1 VPQVDH
7 RYANRIVVVTGAASG
22 IGASTALLFADEGAT
37 VYCAD
42 IDRTGCLRTSGQ
54 IHGTA
59 GREFALPLDVA
70 VEEQWDAGFRH
81 VVEAC
86 GRVDVLVNSAGIS
99 FSAPVSEM
107 TLADWRRVF
116 AVNLDSIFLGTKHAI
131 RTMNARGGSIVNVS
145 SASGIRPSA
154 GASAYSTSKAAVG
167 MFTRAAAKECRGL
180 GLPIRVNAVAPAGVK
195 TPIWSTMP
203 FFQELVTVRGSEEG
217 AFQAL
222 AEQNAGVRFAEPEA
236 VASAILYLA
245 SDAAAM
251 INGVELVVDDGYV
264 L

>member
-1 VPQVDH
+1 MNGRFSNH
-7 RYANRIVVVTGAASG
+7 TVVVTGAASG
-22 IGASTALLFADEGAT
+22 IGASTARLFASEGAT

-42 IDRTGCLRTSGQ
+42 IDEAGCLRTSGQ

-59 GREFALPLDVA
+59 GREFTLPFDVT
-70 VEEQWDAGFRH
+70 VEEQWETGLRR
-81 VVEAC
+81 VVGAS
-86 GRVDVLVNSAGIS
+86 GQLDVLVNSAGIS
-99 FSAPVSEM
+99 FGAPVSEM

-131 RTMNARGGSIVNVS
+131 RVMTPRGGNVVNVS

-167 MFTRAAAKECRGL
+167 MFTRTVAKECRRL
-180 GLPIRVNAVAPAGVK
+180 GLPIRVNAVAPGAVR
-195 TPIWSTMP
+195 TPMWKTMP
-203 FFQELVTVRGSEEG
+203 FFQELVTQRGSEER

-245 SDAAAM
+245 SEAAAM
-251 INGVELVVDDGYV
+251 ITGAELVIDDGYV